1 MPPTMPVIS
10 AQPSVTEASAGP
22 AAASPASQ
30 GEGTSAPFAEVL
42 DKASGTAGDVAGGK
56 KADVPAAKTDAAP
69 GKPENPRGGGE
80 SPSACAG
87 SRVVGVFFLPTTGT
101 GDPAGVAGKSLAP
114 ARREDKKETISARQG
129 GNDLPP
135 LAMPVPLAVP
145 GPAGAA
151 ALVAAAPATASAPA
165 PSSAVLDVR
174 AQRGFAADTPLK
186 PPISNS
192 APAFTSLPAGQN
204 EGRKEG
210 FEAIRAALLHV
221 QAAESGAAALPGGA
235 PVQPALARLSQT
247 AALPPIELASLAAS
261 KDAQS
266 VQGPPGAAIQPSGVA
281 GQAGA
286 MFAAWPGQ
294 VAGSPQPMVYQGAV
308 AAPLGSSHWGQ
319 DLGQQLLI
327 GVQGNSQV
335 VTLHV
340 HPPELGPLQVHLQVI
355 DGQASAL
362 FVSPHP
368 AVRQALEGALPQLR
382 DIFAGAGMSLAQ
394 TQVSADGGGSRR
406 ERPHHGGRS
415 SPGVA
420 AIDEET
426 AVPAPS
432 YWRLGFVNTYV

>member
-10 AQPSVTEASAGP
+10 AQPSATEASA
-22 AAASPASQ
+22 ASSASQ

-42 DKASGTAGDVAGGK
+42 AKASGTAADAAVGK
-56 KADVPAAKTDAAP
+56 KAEASAAKSGAAP
-69 GKPENPRGGGE
+69 GKPEAALGGSE
-80 SPSACAG
+80 SPPACAG
-87 SRVVGVFFLPTTGT
+87 PGVVGVFLLSPTGA
-101 GDPAGVAGKSLAP
+101 GDPAGVSGKSLAP
-114 ARREDKKETISARQG
+114 PRREDKKEAASARQG

-135 LAMPVPLAVP
+135 LAMPVSLAVSAQ
-145 GPAGAA
+145 AGAG
-151 ALVAAAPATASAPA
+151 ALVAASPAPAPV
-165 PSSAVLDVR
+165 PSSAVLDVG
-174 AQRGFAADTPLK
+174 AQRGYAPDTLLK
-186 PPISNS
+186 PTVPNS
-192 APAFTSLPAGQN
+192 APAFTILPPGQN
-204 EGRKEG
+204 DARKEG
-210 FEAIRAALLHV
+210 YDAVRAALSHL
-221 QAAESGAAALPGGA
+221 QSGESGAAASPGGT
-235 PVQPALARLSQT
+235 PVQPTLGRLPQT
-247 AALPPIELASLAAS
+247 AALPPMTLAALSAS
-261 KDAQS
+261 KDAPS

-281 GQAGA
+281 GQAGI
-286 MFAAWPGQ
+286 MFAAWSGQ
-294 VAGSPQPMVYQGAV
+294 VAGSAQPTAYQGAV
-308 AAPLGSSHWGQ
+308 ATPLGSPHWGQ

-340 HPPELGPLQVHLQVI
+340 HPPELGPLQVHLQI
-355 DGQASAL
+355 TDGQASAL

>member
-10 AQPSVTEASAGP
+10 AQSSATEASP
-22 AAASPASQ
+22 APSAASSASQ

-42 DKASGTAGDVAGGK
+42 AKASGNAADAAVGK
-56 KADVPAAKTDAAP
+56 KAEASAAKSDAAP
-69 GKPENPRGGGE
+69 GKPEAALGGSE
-80 SPSACAG
+80 SLPACAG
-87 SRVVGVFFLPTTGT
+87 PGVVGVFLLPPTGA
-101 GDPAGVAGKSLAP
+101 GDPAGVSGKSLAP
-114 ARREDKKETISARQG
+114 ARREDKKEAASARQG

-135 LAMPVPLAVP
+135 LAMPVSLAVSAQ
-145 GPAGAA
+145 AGAG
-151 ALVAAAPATASAPA
+151 ALVASSPAPAPV

-174 AQRGFAADTPLK
+174 AQRGYAVDTPLK
-186 PPISNS
+186 PSVPNS
-192 APAFTSLPAGQN
+192 APAFTMLAPGQN

-210 FEAIRAALLHV
+210 FDAVRAALSHM
-221 QAAESGAAALPGGA
+221 QPGESGAAPLSGGT
-235 PVQPALARLSQT
+235 PVQPMLGRLPQT
-247 AALPPIELASLAAS
+247 AALPPMTLASLSAS
-261 KDAQS
+261 KDAPS

-281 GQAGA
+281 GQAGI

-294 VAGSPQPMVYQGAV
+294 VAGSTQPTAYQGAV
-308 AAPLGSSHWGQ
+308 ATPLGSPHWGQ

-340 HPPELGPLQVHLQVI
+340 HPPELGPLQVHLQI
-355 DGQASAL
+355 TDGQASAL

-382 DIFAGAGMSLAQ
+382 DIFAGAGMSLGQ

-415 SPGVA
+415 SAGVA
-420 AIDEET
+420 AIDEES
-426 AVPAPS
+426 AVPATG
-432 YWRLGFVNTYV
+432 YWQLGFVNTYV